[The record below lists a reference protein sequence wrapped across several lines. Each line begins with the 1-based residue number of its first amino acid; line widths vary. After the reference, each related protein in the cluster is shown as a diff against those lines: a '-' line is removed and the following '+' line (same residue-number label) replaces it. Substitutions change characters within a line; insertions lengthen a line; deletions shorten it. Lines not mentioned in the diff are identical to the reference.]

1 MASPVATEL
10 RLAAMVEAA
19 AGLALVVAPAIVARL
34 LVGIDLAEMALPVAR
49 VAGIGLIGL
58 AVACWPGP
66 PVLGMLIYSAGVT
79 LLLSWL
85 GAVAGLTGVLLWPA
99 VVLHAVLSIVLAREL
114 LSTHQ

>member
-1 MASPVATEL
+1 MASPVTTAL
-10 RLAAMVEAA
+10 RLAAVVEAG
-19 AGLALVVAPAIVARL
+19 AGLALLVAPTIITKL

-58 AVACWPGP
+58 AAACWPGP

-85 GAVAGLTGVLLWPA
+85 GAVAGLTGVLIWPA
-99 VVLHAVLSIVLAREL
+99 VILHAVLSIVLAREL
-114 LSTHQ
+114 LATR